1 MSPWRSGRVAE
12 GLSASVTG
20 NGLRLCLSD
29 RLHAI
34 QVYGLAAILMFGV
47 LAFGALENWALFA
60 IGVGA
65 VSLLGLWS
73 AEQLL
78 RGRVE
83 IVRSPLYLPLT
94 GFGTIILAQ
103 YATHATPYLYATRLS
118 LLTAIVLGVLFFVAT
133 QSLCSR
139 HDMDRFTSVLT
150 AFGFVLAVFAIA
162 QHFASPNRIYWTF
175 LPPEAGLVFGPYV
188 NGNHFAGIME
198 LLTPFAFVPAFDSH
212 RHMAKRVL
220 LAFSACI
227 MACAIVLSQSRAGM
241 IAFSA
246 ELIFFYC
253 LLAGGTTKRRS
264 LLLVLI
270 TILAASVCIGLWLSS
285 GRALDRFTNIHDLRL
300 RIAHDCLHMASQHPW
315 FGWGAGTFESVYPE
329 FRSYT
334 SAFAVD
340 HAHND
345 YLEALVEDGIAGV
358 AMVFAFIVVL
368 YRTAFRY
375 RTAFPSLASRS
386 WSRTGPRAA
395 ALVGCTGLLLH
406 SFADFNMHI
415 PANAATLL
423 VLTAIAVNTS
433 AAKYAGS
440 PRQIHWERRV

>member
-20 NGLRLCLSD
+20 ISLRLRLSD
-29 RLHAI
+29 RLHTV

-47 LAFGALENWALFA
+47 LAFGAVENWALFVMSA
-60 IGVGA
+60 TVVG
-65 VSLLGLWS
+65 LLICWS
-73 AEQLL
+73 AEQMI
-78 RGRVE
+78 RGRVQFT
-83 IVRSPLYLPLT
+83 RSPMYLPLV
-94 GFGTIILAQ
+94 GFGVIIVTQ
-103 YATHATPYLYATRLS
+103 YVTQATAYLYATRSS
-118 LLTAIVLGVLFFVAT
+118 LLTAIVLGMLFFVAT
-133 QSLCSR
+133 ESLSSR
-139 HDMDRFTSVLT
+139 HDMDRFTSVFA
-150 AFGFVLAVFAIA
+150 AFGFILAVFAIA

-175 LPPEAGLVFGPYV
+175 LPPDAGLVFGPYV
-188 NGNHFAGIME
+188 NRNHFAGIME

-212 RHMAKRVL
+212 RPMAKRVL
-220 LAFSACI
+220 LAFIACI
-227 MACAIVLSQSRAGM
+227 MASAIVLSQSRAGM
-241 IAFSA
+241 LAFA
-246 ELIFFYC
+246 AQVICFYC
-253 LLAGGTTKRRS
+253 LFARESKRRS

-270 TILAASVCIGLWLSS
+270 AILAASVFMGLWLSG
-285 GRALDRFTNIHDLRL
+285 GRALDRFAEVHDLRL
-300 RIAHDCLHMASQHPW
+300 RIAHDCLRMASQHPW

-345 YLEALVEDGIAGV
+345 YLEALVETGVAGL

-368 YRTAFRY
+368 YRTALR
-375 RTAFPSLASRS
+375 SLASRS

-406 SFADFNMHI
+406 SVADFNMHI
-415 PANAATLL
+415 PANAAMFL
-423 VLTAIAVNTS
+423 VLAAIAVNTS